1 MNLHR
6 VHSDPQVLQN
16 LMNPTAQNKIMRL
29 VNAGIIR
36 VTTRRGTDCDGGCGV
51 FESLLVIVACH
62 YYCSFS
68 YNCTVATYKYDKRV
82 DNLVVHY

>member
-1 MNLHR
+1 MLVSSGHDEERHR
-6 VHSDPQVLQN
+6 L
-16 LMNPTAQNKIMRL
+16 RW
-29 VNAGIIR
+29 
-36 VTTRRGTDCDGGCGV
+36 GCGV